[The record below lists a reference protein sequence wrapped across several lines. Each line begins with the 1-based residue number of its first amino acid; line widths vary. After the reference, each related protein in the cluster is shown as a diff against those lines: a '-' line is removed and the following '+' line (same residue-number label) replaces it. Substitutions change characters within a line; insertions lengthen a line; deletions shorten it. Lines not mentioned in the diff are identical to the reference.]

1 MKFQRPTTREADTR
15 RRLVED
21 IIRTEYITTVPQLH
35 QILADKYNIHV
46 GLETVRN
53 DLSFINA
60 AKDARTDAYILLD
73 AQIDRFDLY
82 GMLRHA
88 CRFLLNGMRINKAAD
103 TIFLYPDIGTAQ
115 RFVYFLEAIRQ
126 DEQLGSKRKHFKDN
140 ILGSIASDDV
150 VVIYFDSSA
159 DGRKF
164 YQKLQVLADQSS
176 ELDWTENIH
185 EYNIMKKTLGMPE

>member
-21 IIRTEYITTVPQLH
+21 IIRTEYISSVPQIH

-60 AKDARTDAYILLD
+60 AKDPRTDAYILLD